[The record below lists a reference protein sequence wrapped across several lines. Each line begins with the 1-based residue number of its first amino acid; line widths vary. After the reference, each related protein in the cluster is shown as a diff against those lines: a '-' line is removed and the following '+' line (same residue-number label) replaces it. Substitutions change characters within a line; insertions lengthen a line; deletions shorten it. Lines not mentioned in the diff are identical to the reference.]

1 MHNDIATRYV
11 GDSNEILQEVIL
23 AEFRVLDVEVVS
35 PKHQKDFSDLRLIAE
50 RRSSSFMQSAG

>member
-11 GDSNEILQEVIL
+11 GDSNEILKEVIL
-23 AEFRVLDVEVVS
+23 AGFRVLDVEVVP

-50 RRSSSFMQSAG
+50 RR